1 MQVSDSALDW
11 LLEDDDPS
19 VRYRTLTE
27 LLGRGATER
36 EPAAARMAI
45 PDSPA
50 VAAALEPLAAD
61 GSWQYA
67 HRDQP
72 NRYLKF
78 VTASLSYIAELGLD
92 RDDPRASSAVEHL
105 FSLQQEDG
113 DFFRHYS
120 CYNGLIL
127 RTLNRLGFR
136 DDRRTA
142 RLRELLLNSI
152 RHDGGFH
159 CDMRPKRGRDASP
172 PHKSCIKG
180 SLKAL
185 LAFAEDPELR
195 GTEECE
201 MVAGYFLRRHVC
213 FRTDDLS
220 TPVVPQLLQ
229 LSFPIIYR
237 PGLVEALY
245 AMSALGYGRRPE
257 MDRAWASLAGRQRPD
272 GRFALEASVNWPHL
286 RTTPRGHANK
296 WITLYACLALKH
308 RERRTAAKGNGQGA
322 KENGGRQTTT
332 TGGSKDPP
340 SIRQE
345 RKRRQRRRS
354 PFARQTTPSYGGQAA
369 DGIRQRPAGL
379 APSPRLG
386 PSPRLWPTG
395 RCPRKDPPS
404 VRQDLARRASGL
416 HGNATPPNDQSI
428 RQGPA
433 RHPPSLKL
441 RSVGKDRA
449 LQNSGRRRQ
458 RRRHRPSPRLGPSL
472 KQRRSP
478 VAKAMDLR

>member
-159 CDMRPKRGRDASP
+159 CDIRPKRGRDASP
-172 PHKSCIKG
+172 PYKSCIKG

-245 AMSALGYGRRPE
+245 AMSALGYGRRPA

-332 TGGSKDPP
+332 TGGSATFAEAWAFAKAMAH
-340 SIRQE
+340 
-345 RKRRQRRRS
+345 RS
-354 PFARQTTPSYGGQAA
+354 VPKE
-369 DGIRQRPAGL
+369 RPAL
-379 APSPRLG
+379 RTARPG
-386 PSPRLWPTG
+386 PSGQWVAWECNPSKRPEHTARAGAAPTFAE
-395 RCPRKDPPS
+395 
-404 VRQDLARRASGL
+404 ART
-416 HGNATPPNDQSI
+416 AT
-428 RQGPA
+428 A
-433 RHPPSLKL
+433 TTT
-441 RSVGKDRA
+441 A
-449 LQNSGRRRQ
+449 
-458 RRRHRPSPRLGPSL
+458 
-472 KQRRSP
+472 SP
-478 VAKAMDLR
+478 VAKAWTFAEATAIPRRQGYGPSLKLWPTSRGTSGGDKAQT